1 MTDYILEACDLTYIY
16 PDGTEA
22 LKGLNIKIPRGKKLS
37 LLGSN
42 GAGKSTLFLHFNG
55 ILQPRSGKILYNGT
69 EVRYDR
75 KSLLDLR
82 KNVGIVFQDPD
93 SQLFSASV
101 YQEISFGPLN
111 MGWLEKKVRERVEK
125 VMISTGVS
133 QLRDKPT
140 HMLSYGQKKRVTIA
154 DILVMEPQV
163 LISDE
168 PTAWLDPKY
177 TKIMMQLFSKINETG
192 TTVIMS
198 THDVELA
205 YSWADYVFVMNDGW
219 IIGEG
224 DPATVFGDEIFVHKA
239 DLERPWI
246 MDVFETLTKKGLLSA
261 TSPVPRNKTELLE
274 LISNCD
280 ILERKEKTNVFG
292 ACGNK

>member
-1 MTDYILEACDLTYIY
+1 MDLTDYILEACDLTYNY
-16 PDGTEA
+16 PNGTEA
-22 LKGLNIKIPRGKKLS
+22 LKGLNVRIPRGKKLA
-37 LLGSN
+37 LLGAN

-55 ILQPRSGKILYNGT
+55 ILQPKSGKILYNGT

-111 MGWLEKKVRERVEK
+111 MGWPEKIVMERVEK
-125 VMISTGVS
+125 AMISTGVS
-133 QLRDKPT
+133 ELRDKPT

-163 LISDE
+163 LICDE

-177 TKIMMQLFSKINETG
+177 TKIMMQLFNQIN
-192 TTVIMS
+192 
-198 THDVELA
+198 
-205 YSWADYVFVMNDGW
+205 GW
-219 IIGEG
+219 
-224 DPATVFGDEIFVHKA
+224 H
-239 DLERPWI
+239 
-246 MDVFETLTKKGLLSA
+246 
-261 TSPVPRNKTELLE
+261 
-274 LISNCD
+274 
-280 ILERKEKTNVFG
+280 
-292 ACGNK
+292 